1 MKTFQ
6 QRAAT
11 IINNLNKVR
20 TYQDEVKAAVKF
32 VEKTL
37 EDAQWLQDNY
47 PDVYHLFITQREQKD
62 LHTMRLC
69 STRIQYPK

>member
-11 IINNLNKVR
+11 VINNLNKVR
-20 TYQDEVKAAVKF
+20 TYQIEVKAAIKF

-37 EDAQWLQDNY
+37 DDAQWLQDNY
-47 PDVYHLFITQREQKD
+47 PEVYQLYITQREQKD
-62 LHTMRLC
+62 RHTMRLC
-69 STRIQYPK
+69 STKTQYPK